1 MAFLISG
8 ILDEEKHEK
17 TLNSGPLCGIEM
29 VSRFLHMLNRHLTC
43 LFPIWHMLCLKNK
56 YLGTQ
61 EPPHC
66 LLPVTLCPS
75 FGEGRNWMK
84 QEMVGLYALVLLWE
98 CVVCVCVCLLTITLF
113 SLGFCLCK
121 VSISQTPFSL
131 NLWVPFNIT
140 TLNSCHLFSLNCQGT
155 LIGPS
160 CLFLVSLNQCHH
172 AM

>member
-98 CVVCVCVCLLTITLF
+98 CVVCVCVCVYSPSLSLVLAFVYVKFLSLRLPSAWTFGFPLTLQPSTLVISSLLIAREL
-113 SLGFCLCK
+113 SLGH
-121 VSISQTPFSL
+121 PAFS
-131 NLWVPFNIT
+131 
-140 TLNSCHLFSLNCQGT
+140 S
-155 LIGPS
+155 
-160 CLFLVSLNQCHH
+160 
-172 AM
+172 